1 MKNQEHWTPS
11 KFVFCRGRLQASR
24 DVRNVTVGSRL
35 ISDLTAKLYQ
45 QYLPQHCRGRLVDL
59 GCGRV
64 PLFEAYRNHVESVT
78 CVDWPGS
85 AHGNE
90 FIDVAHDL
98 SQPLPFDDGEFDTIV
113 LSDVLEHMS
122 EPQLLCNEMARI
134 LSPGG
139 KCLLNTPFFYWL
151 HEVPHD
157 YYRYTEFALRTL
169 MGKAGFNVL
178 LAQPTGGSPEILAD
192 IVAKHLSQV
201 PVFGKP
207 TAMFAQWLTS
217 VLVRTPP
224 GRKLSKSTAQSFP
237 LSYFLVAEKK

>member
-1 MKNQEHWTPS
+1 
-11 KFVFCRGRLQASR
+11 
-24 DVRNVTVGSRL
+24 
-35 ISDLTAKLYQ
+35 
-45 QYLPQHCRGRLVDL
+45 
-59 GCGRV
+59 
-64 PLFEAYRNHVESVT
+64 
-78 CVDWPGS
+78 
-85 AHGNE
+85 
-90 FIDVAHDL
+90 
-98 SQPLPFDDGEFDTIV
+98 
-113 LSDVLEHMS
+113 
-122 EPQLLCNEMARI
+122 
-134 LSPGG
+134 
-139 KCLLNTPFFYWL
+139 LNTPFFYWL

-178 LAQPTGGSPEILAD
+178 LTQPTGGSPEILAD